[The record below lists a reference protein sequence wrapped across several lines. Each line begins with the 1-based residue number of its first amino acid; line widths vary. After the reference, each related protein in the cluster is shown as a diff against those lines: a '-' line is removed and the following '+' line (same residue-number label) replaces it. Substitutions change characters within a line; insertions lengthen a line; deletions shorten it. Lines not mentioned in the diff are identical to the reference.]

1 MRPRTEMFT
10 FYSQGDQSEKHA
22 GVCLR
27 RIFSYSVP
35 DSSDGR
41 EYVRVEMKHCSGD
54 QGVDR

>member
-27 RIFSYSVP
+27 RIFNYSVP

-41 EYVRVEMKHCSGD
+41 EYVRVEMKHSGD